1 MADTRAPIERFTAAA
16 HRESQDL
23 ALTEAAIRSVPC
35 SNTSMQTRKVAAD
48 VKPTVAVVDGDLAT
62 LVIKHQ
68 AMSLRLNLV
77 ARNRGK
83 RGMHTNLYEA
93 RRQRGRDSGC
103 QCRDFKVYTRQ
114 LWKPSARRAKRRFN

>member
-1 MADTRAPIERFTAAA
+1 
-16 HRESQDL
+16 
-23 ALTEAAIRSVPC
+23 
-35 SNTSMQTRKVAAD
+35 MQTRKVAAD

-114 LWKPSARRAKRRFN
+114 LWKPSRGVRNGASIKDSRKRGDNYMWLSPLHFA